1 MDEFGM
7 GSGAIDSIAGPTRN
21 IWRDSL
27 DSEKRWHIAGGSSGG
42 SAVAV
47 ATGTCC
53 ACVSMRV
60 QLQQQCIKLFLF
72 NFSALGS
79 DTGGSVRNPASYC
92 GLIGLKPTYGLVSR
106 NGLIPLVNSMDV
118 PGILTRTA
126 DDCAEI
132 LNAIAGPDELDSTCV
147 QRPFKPIQLTQA
159 ERITMENIKIG
170 IPKEYHCDGLSA
182 SVLQTWIKIADILED
197 AGAQVKQIS
206 LPHTSYSIFVYTI
219 LNQCEVSSNMS
230 RFDGIEFGY
239 RAKEWSS
246 TEQFFATNRQVG
258 LNKVVKNRILAG
270 NYFLLASN
278 YDKYFEKALRVRR
291 LISDDFVN
299 VFQCDESDAQKVDVI
314 LTPTTLTDAP
324 IYQDFVQSNNRDQC
338 AVQDFCTQPANMAGI
353 PAIAVPIRLSD
364 KGLPLS
370 LQLMGPKFSEQ
381 TLLTVAKWIESQVN
395 FPHFQHTQ
403 TQQI

>member
-1 MDEFGM
+1 
-7 GSGAIDSIAGPTRN
+7 
-21 IWRDSL
+21 
-27 DSEKRWHIAGGSSGG
+27 
-42 SAVAV
+42 
-47 ATGTCC
+47 
-53 ACVSMRV
+53 
-60 QLQQQCIKLFLF
+60 
-72 NFSALGS
+72 
-79 DTGGSVRNPASYC
+79 
-92 GLIGLKPTYGLVSR
+92 
-106 NGLIPLVNSMDV
+106 MDV
-118 PGILTRTA
+118 PGILTRTT

-147 QRPFKPIQLTQA
+147 QRPFKPIQLTEA
-159 ERITMENIKIG
+159 ERITMTNIKIG

-206 LPHTSYSIFVYTI
+206 LPHTAYSIFVYTI

-239 RAKEWSS
+239 RTKEWSS

-258 LNKVVKNRILAG
+258 FNKVVKNRILAG
-270 NYFLLASN
+270 NYFLLESN

-291 LISDDFVN
+291 LISNDFVN
-299 VFQCDESDAQKVDVI
+299 VFHCDDSDAQKVDVI

-324 IYQDFVQSNNRDQC
+324 VYQDFVQSNNRDQC

-381 TLLTVAKWIESQVN
+381 TLLTVAKWIEGQVN

-403 TQQI
+403 QTQQT